1 MLQKTLGVTLIVV
14 LGGIWFVLQEFSS
27 DRSGEAS
34 GAERIVAAQQP
45 VAPGT
50 ALRREGPAGAGFLPG
65 RAGPATGTP
74 PHLSAQAPRPEPG
87 RPAAAAP
94 VPAGGG
100 DGGFAGAMASAAR
113 LHASGDVQ
121 GAQAAL
127 RQALSQAGSAAET
140 GQASLQL
147 AALTGDRLERRQLLS
162 VALSEGA
169 VQGADYETVGHMLR
183 ELNVAPNTSLIP
195 LLTLE
200 RHTVASGDNLWT
212 LVNKVFPDRYGVSV
226 EVGLVKLVNGMSSD
240 RLRVGQMLLVPI
252 GELRLSVDVHQH
264 ALVAWFGDVALSAYR
279 VGLGKDE
286 RTPLGTFVI
295 KVKQED
301 PAWFFDGRVIP
312 HGDPENILGTRW
324 MGFDDQPGAMGFGI
338 HGTMAPDS
346 IGFSESMGCVRMRNH
361 EVEELF
367 QLVARGTRVVIS

>member
-1 MLQKTLGVTLIVV
+1 
-14 LGGIWFVLQEFSS
+14 
-27 DRSGEAS
+27 
-34 GAERIVAAQQP
+34 
-45 VAPGT
+45 
-50 ALRREGPAGAGFLPG
+50 
-65 RAGPATGTP
+65 
-74 PHLSAQAPRPEPG
+74 
-87 RPAAAAP
+87 
-94 VPAGGG
+94 
-100 DGGFAGAMASAAR
+100 MASAAR